1 MSSGDALLFDSAAR
15 HRPEERIEA
24 PMQYLSIIMY
34 PWRE

>member
-15 HRPEERIEA
+15 HRPEELIEV

-34 PWRE
+34 QRRE